1 LTLSE
6 CINFLLNSSQNAVSL
21 YLKQELQQFNVTPA
35 QYALLKCLWEKNEQT
50 PSQLATALH
59 LDSST
64 ITGILARL
72 EEKKL
77 VSRNFCATDRRRI
90 IVCLTDEGW
99 KLQPPIEELIDRVNE
114 SVTVNI
120 PRDELLYLKD
130 QLRLITRNA
139 ESLLANNEKA

>member
-1 LTLSE
+1 MTLSE

-35 QYALLKCLWEKNEQT
+35 QYALLKCLWEKDEQA
-50 PSQLATALH
+50 PSQLAAELH

-72 EEKKL
+72 EEKKMI
-77 VSRNFCATDRRRI
+77 SRNYCTTDRRRI
-90 IVCLTDEGW
+90 IVCLTEEGG
-99 KLQPPIEELIDRVNE
+99 KLRAPIEDLIDRVNE

-120 PRDELLYLKD
+120 PTDELLQLKD
-130 QLRLITRNA
+130 HLRLITHNA
-139 ESLLANNEKA
+139 ERLLTQASS